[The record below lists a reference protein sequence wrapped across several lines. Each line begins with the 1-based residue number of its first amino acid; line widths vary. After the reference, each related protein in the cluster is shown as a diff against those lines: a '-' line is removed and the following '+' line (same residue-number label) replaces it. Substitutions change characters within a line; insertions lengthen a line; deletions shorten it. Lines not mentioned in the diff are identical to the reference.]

1 VFVKNWIIDCSSM
14 LIGYLKAKLKKM
26 RVAGKVDIDIHLTDI
41 TIFLIDMRGYLADNT
56 NLVLPRLPPIVEYQT
71 LNILAR
77 QVPAREE
84 GHEPKRR
91 KTNF

>member
-1 VFVKNWIIDCSSM
+1 M

-41 TIFLIDMRGYLADNT
+41 TIFLIDMREYLADNT

>member
-1 VFVKNWIIDCSSM
+1 M